1 MVHCW
6 RPYSQSHMIL
16 FLWVLLICH
25 ASHVFIWR
33 LTWNKKS
40 RDIESLAYYC
50 LMSQNE
56 VQKIRHKWDKHF
68 LMKIQSSTVRSEIKI
83 SVASRESQC
92 KYWYISNKNDLTS
105 KISVY
110 QYVWSIPWLKYV
122 KGTGLQNKVF
132 EYLTFK
138 SGNFGK
144 MSRESL
150 WNGWLPDC
158 HGFGKRVSNEVTR
171 MRSLVARGSL
181 GYF

>member
-1 MVHCW
+1 
-6 RPYSQSHMIL
+6 MIL
-16 FLWVLLICH
+16 FLRVLLICH

-110 QYVWSIPWLKYV
+110 QCVWSIPWLKYV

-150 WNGWLPDC
+150 WNGWAEEFLWNRFC
-158 HGFGKRVSNEVTR
+158 HKAFFVEC
-171 MRSLVARGSL
+171 ARWL
-181 GYF
+181 D

>member
-1 MVHCW
+1 M
-6 RPYSQSHMIL
+6 
-16 FLWVLLICH
+16 LICH

-144 MSRESL
+144 MSRESQ
-150 WNGWLPDC
+150 WNGCIQFSIYYTHYTWFTIVC
-158 HGFGKRVSNEVTR
+158 TVYIAGFLKQQTTYMYV
-171 MRSLVARGSL
+171 
-181 GYF
+181 

>member
-1 MVHCW
+1 
-6 RPYSQSHMIL
+6 MIL

-110 QYVWSIPWLKYV
+110 QCVWSIPWLKYV

-144 MSRESL
+144 MSRESQ
-150 WNGWLPDC
+150 WNGWYVLKLLELSDYLQTC
-158 HGFGKRVSNEVTR
+158 
-171 MRSLVARGSL
+171 
-181 GYF
+181 

>member
-1 MVHCW
+1 
-6 RPYSQSHMIL
+6 
-16 FLWVLLICH
+16 
-25 ASHVFIWR
+25 
-33 LTWNKKS
+33 
-40 RDIESLAYYC
+40 
-50 LMSQNE
+50 MSQNE
-56 VQKIRHKWDKHF
+56 VQKIQRKWDKHF

-110 QYVWSIPWLKYV
+110 QCVWSIPWLKYV

-150 WNGWLPDC
+150 WNGCKVGLLWKNMYLFLKKIMCSTCRVITMGKKCFENIHEWLNALKMKC
-158 HGFGKRVSNEVTR
+158 WYITKSFISTEQLI
-171 MRSLVARGSL
+171 M
-181 GYF
+181 

>member
-1 MVHCW
+1 
-6 RPYSQSHMIL
+6 
-16 FLWVLLICH
+16 
-25 ASHVFIWR
+25 
-33 LTWNKKS
+33 
-40 RDIESLAYYC
+40 
-50 LMSQNE
+50 MSQNE
-56 VQKIRHKWDKHF
+56 VQKIQRKWDKHF

-110 QYVWSIPWLKYV
+110 QCVWSIPWLKYV

-144 MSRESL
+144 MSRESQ
-150 WNGWLPDC
+150 WNGWYNEKLLFLPIGL
-158 HGFGKRVSNEVTR
+158 HGNTVIIWTANEDIGHIFHNLQLDDTKT
-171 MRSLVARGSL
+171 
-181 GYF
+181 